1 MMNRQLNVGV
11 IGLGRLG
18 GLYGRYFLGRIS
30 GAKLVAVAD
39 INEELARS
47 FADLNNVSRWY
58 TDYHELLADEEVD
71 AAVVVTTTQAHKE
84 IVVEA
89 ARAGKPTFC
98 EKPLSLSIDEAL
110 DMKTVIE
117 QTGTYFQLG
126 FMRRFDNGYA
136 AARRS
141 IESGSIGAPI
151 VFKSSSRDPYRPSLE
166 YLDPNN
172 SGGLFTDCGIHD
184 IDLARW
190 LMGEIASVYSIGGVL
205 AYPEMNEIGDVD
217 NAIVTLRFAG
227 GQVGAI
233 DLSRSGVYGYD
244 IRTEIL
250 GTKGTL
256 KIGYLRETPLMIL
269 TKDGVT
275 HDTVPYFM
283 ERFGQAYVTQL
294 QDFVDN
300 VRNDKPAP
308 ITCEDGIAALRV
320 TLAATRSLKENKPV
334 DVE

>member
-1 MMNRQLNVGV
+1 MNRQLNVGV

-47 FADLNNVSRWY
+47 FADQNNIKRWH

-71 AAVVVTTTQAHKE
+71 AVVVVTTTQAHKE
-84 IVVEA
+84 IVIES

-110 DMKTVIE
+110 AMKATVE
-117 QTGTYFQLG
+117 QTGSFFQLG

-141 IESGSIGAPI
+141 IESGSIGMPI

-190 LMGEIASVYSIGGVL
+190 LIGEIASVYSIGGVL
-205 AYPEMNEIGDVD
+205 AYPEMQEIGDVD

-227 GQVGAI
+227 GQVGVI

-244 IRTEIL
+244 IRTEVL

-269 TKDGVT
+269 TKEGVT

-308 ITCEDGIAALRV
+308 ITCDDGIAALRV
-320 TLAATRSLKENKPV
+320 TLAATQSLKENRPV
-334 DVE
+334 EVE

>member
-1 MMNRQLNVGV
+1 MNRQLNIGV
-11 IGLGRLG
+11 IGVGRLG
-18 GLYGRYFLGRIS
+18 GLYGRYFLGQIS

-39 INEELARS
+39 INEERAAS
-47 FADLNNVSRWY
+47 FAGQNNVKRWH
-58 TDYHELLADEEVD
+58 TDYRELLANDDVD
-71 AAVVVTTTQAHKE
+71 AVVVVTTTQAHKE

-98 EKPLSLSIDEAL
+98 EKPLSLSINEAL
-110 DMKTVIE
+110 EMKAIIE
-117 QTGTYFQLG
+117 QTGTFFQLG

-136 AARRS
+136 AARRN
-141 IESGSIGAPI
+141 IESGSIGTPI

-184 IDLARW
+184 IDVARW

-227 GQVGAI
+227 GQVGVI
-233 DLSRSGVYGYD
+233 DLSRSGIYGYD

-300 VRNDKPAP
+300 VRNDKPAS

>member
-1 MMNRQLNVGV
+1 MNRQLNVGV
-11 IGLGRLG
+11 IGVGRLG

-30 GAKLVAVAD
+30 GARLVAVAD
-39 INEELARS
+39 INEQLARS
-47 FADLNNVSRWY
+47 FADQNNVKRWH
-58 TDYHELLADEEVD
+58 TDYRELLADEDVD

-98 EKPLSLSIDEAL
+98 EKPLSLSMDEAL
-110 DMKTVIE
+110 DMKAIIE
-117 QTGTYFQLG
+117 QTGTFFQLG

-141 IESGSIGAPI
+141 IESGSIGTPI

-166 YLDPNN
+166 YLDPDN

-184 IDLARW
+184 IDIARW

-227 GQVGAI
+227 GQVGVI
-233 DLSRSGVYGYD
+233 DLSRSGIYGYD

-269 TKDGVT
+269 TKDGVS

-308 ITCEDGIAALRV
+308 ITCDDGIAALRV
-320 TLAATRSLKENKPV
+320 TLAATRSLKENRPIE
-334 DVE
+334 VE

>member
-1 MMNRQLNVGV
+1 MNRQLNVGV

-47 FADLNNVSRWY
+47 FADQNNIKRWH

-71 AAVVVTTTQAHKE
+71 AVVVVTTTQAHKE
-84 IVVEA
+84 IVIES

-110 DMKTVIE
+110 DMKATVE
-117 QTGTYFQLG
+117 QTGSFFQLG

-141 IESGSIGAPI
+141 IETGSIGTPI
-151 VFKSSSRDPYRPSLE
+151 AFKSSSRDPYRPSLE
-166 YLDPNN
+166 YLDPSN

-190 LMGEIASVYSIGGVL
+190 LIGEIASVYSIGGVL
-205 AYPEMNEIGDVD
+205 AYPEMQEIGDVD

-227 GQVGAI
+227 GQVGVI

-244 IRTEIL
+244 IRTEVL

-269 TKDGVT
+269 TKEGVT

-308 ITCEDGIAALRV
+308 ITCDDGIAALRV
-320 TLAATRSLKENKPV
+320 TLAATQSLKENRPV
-334 DVE
+334 EVE

>member
-1 MMNRQLNVGV
+1 MNRQLNVGIV
-11 IGLGRLG
+11 GVGRLG

-39 INEELARS
+39 INEELATS
-47 FADLNNVSRWY
+47 FADQNNIKRWH
-58 TDYHELLADEEVD
+58 TDYHELLANDEVD
-71 AAVVVTTTQAHKE
+71 AIVVATTTQAHKE
-84 IVVEA
+84 IVVES

-110 DMKTVIE
+110 DMKAIIE
-117 QTGTYFQLG
+117 HTGSFFQLG

-141 IESGSIGAPI
+141 IEAGSIGTPI

-166 YLDPNN
+166 YLDPSN

-190 LMGEIASVYSIGGVL
+190 LIGEIASVYSVGGVL
-205 AYPEMNEIGDVD
+205 AYPEMKEIGDVD
-217 NAIVTLRFAG
+217 NAIVTLQFAG
-227 GQVGAI
+227 GQLGVI
-233 DLSRSGVYGYD
+233 DLSRSGIYGYD

-250 GTKGTL
+250 GTTGTL
-256 KIGYLRETPLMIL
+256 KIGYLRETPLMTL

-308 ITCEDGIAALRV
+308 ITCDDGIAALRV
-320 TLAATRSLKENKPV
+320 TLAATRSLKEKRPV
-334 DVE
+334 EVE

>member
-1 MMNRQLNVGV
+1 MNRQLNVGV
-11 IGLGRLG
+11 VGLGRLG
-18 GLYGRYFLGRIS
+18 GLYARYFLGRIS
-30 GAKLVAVAD
+30 GARLVAVAD
-39 INEELARS
+39 INQELAES
-47 FADLNNVSRWY
+47 FANQNNIKRWHS
-58 TDYHELLADEEVD
+58 DYHELLVDEEVD
-71 AAVVVTTTQAHKE
+71 AVVVVTTTQAHKE

-110 DMKTVIE
+110 DMKAIIE
-117 QTGTYFQLG
+117 QTGSFFQLG

-141 IESGSIGAPI
+141 IESGTIGTPI

-166 YLDPNN
+166 YLDPDN

-190 LMGEIASVYSIGGVL
+190 LIGDISSVYSIGGVL
-205 AYPEMNEIGDVD
+205 AYPEMKEIGDVD
-217 NAIVTLRFAG
+217 NAIVTLRFAE
-227 GQVGAI
+227 GQVGVI
-233 DLSRSGVYGYD
+233 DLSRSGIYGYD

-256 KIGYLRETPLMIL
+256 KIGYLRETPLMVL

-283 ERFGQAYVTQL
+283 ERFEQAYVTQL

-308 ITCEDGIAALRV
+308 ITCDDGIAALRV
-320 TLAATRSLKENKPV
+320 TLAATRSLKENRPV
-334 DVE
+334 EVE

>member
-1 MMNRQLNVGV
+1 MNRQLNVGV

-18 GLYGRYFLGRIS
+18 GLYARYFLGRIS

-39 INEELARS
+39 INEELAAS
-47 FADLNNVSRWY
+47 FAGQNNVQRWH
-58 TDYHELLADEEVD
+58 TDYRELLANEEID
-71 AAVVVTTTQAHKE
+71 AVVVVTTTQAHKE

-110 DMKTVIE
+110 DMKAIIE
-117 QTGTYFQLG
+117 QTGSFFQLG

-141 IESGSIGAPI
+141 IETGSIGTPI

-184 IDLARW
+184 VDLARW
-190 LMGEIASVYSIGGVL
+190 LIGEIASVYSIGGVL
-205 AYPEMNEIGDVD
+205 AYPEMQEIGDVD
-217 NAIVTLRFAG
+217 NAIVTLQFAG
-227 GQVGAI
+227 GQVGVI
-233 DLSRSGVYGYD
+233 DLSRSGIYGYD

-308 ITCEDGIAALRV
+308 ITCDEGIAALRV
-320 TLAATRSLKENKPV
+320 TLAATRSLKENRPV
-334 DVE
+334 AVE

>member
-1 MMNRQLNVGV
+1 MNRQLNVGV
-11 IGLGRLG
+11 VGVGRLG
-18 GLYGRYFLGRIS
+18 GLYGRYFLGQIS

-47 FADLNNVSRWY
+47 FADQNNLKRWH
-58 TDYHELLADEEVD
+58 TDYHDLLANGDVD
-71 AAVVVTTTQAHKE
+71 ALVVATTTQAHKE

-110 DMKTVIE
+110 DMKAIIE
-117 QTGTYFQLG
+117 QTGTFFQLG

-141 IESGSIGAPI
+141 IESGSIGTPI

-190 LMGEIASVYSIGGVL
+190 LIGEVASVYSIGGVL
-205 AYPEMNEIGDVD
+205 AYPEMKEIGDVD
-217 NAIVTLRFAG
+217 NAIVTLQFAG
-227 GQVGAI
+227 GQVGVI
-233 DLSRSGVYGYD
+233 DLSRSGIYGYD

-308 ITCEDGIAALRV
+308 ITCDDGIAALRV
-320 TLAATRSLKENKPV
+320 TLAATRSLKENRPV
-334 DVE
+334 EVE